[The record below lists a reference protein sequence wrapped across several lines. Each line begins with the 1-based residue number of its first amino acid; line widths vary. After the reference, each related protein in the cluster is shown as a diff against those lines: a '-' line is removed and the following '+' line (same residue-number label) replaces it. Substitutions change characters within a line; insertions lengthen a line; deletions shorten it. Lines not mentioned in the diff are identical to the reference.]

1 MVACTVFRG
10 AFEEM
15 IFRGLLQR
23 RLIQRY
29 GIYRG
34 IFFVGMVWAAFHF
47 SSDFAFARVTDQEAI
62 LKLASRVFTCLVLSY
77 VLGWL
82 TLRTG
87 SILPASL
94 AHTFYNVL
102 VFSDFGQPLP
112 GKSTI
117 QVALWA
123 VLAYL
128 LFRYWPARAENG
140 PEEAVAVANPEPAV

>member
-1 MVACTVFRG
+1 
-10 AFEEM
+10 M

-23 RLIQRY
+23 RFVQRY

-34 IFFVGMVWAAFHF
+34 IFFVGIVWAAFHF
-47 SSDFAFARVTDQEAI
+47 FSDFAFVRVTDQEVI
-62 LKLASRVFTCLVLSY
+62 LKLASRIFTCLVLSY
-77 VLGWL
+77 VFGWL

-94 AHTFYNVL
+94 AHTLYNVL

-117 QVALWA
+117 QLALWA
-123 VLAYL
+123 FLAYL
-128 LFRYWPARAENG
+128 LFRYWPVQTEDQ
-140 PEEAVAVANPEPAV
+140 PETVPTAGNPEPAV